1 VCNIEPYPITKAYG
15 LAGAVSAIVD
25 DKLHVCGGGPREGVD
40 SCHALHGSAWHGTPN
55 LATPRHNAGSSAW
68 QGGWLVTGGAD
79 MNTRHPTSELY
90 TGGAWTTGPAM
101 EEKTFFSREPLM
113 GVEGHCQVTAGGR
126 VIVAGGRTL
135 PNAVSTGATFSWDGS
150 TWSQL
155 ASMKTIRAHHA
166 CVEKDG
172 LLYAMGGENRF
183 DRKLKSVEMLNL
195 ATEVWSDGPD
205 LPYDVD
211 YVQAVN
217 IHGDIYVVGGEGSGG
232 KIVKLVDNN
241 WEPVSDYGFDGQGLF
256 SNPPI
261 VSSEQVMCF

>member
-1 VCNIEPYPITKAYG
+1 MCNIEPYPITKSYG

-90 TGGAWTTGPAM
+90 TGGAWTTGPAL

-126 VIVAGGRTL
+126 VIVAGN
-135 PNAVSTGATFSWDGS
+135 PN
-150 TWSQL
+150 
-155 ASMKTIRAHHA
+155 HHIPS
-166 CVEKDG
+166 
-172 LLYAMGGENRF
+172 LFYAMQGGEPY
-183 DRKLKSVEMLNL
+183 LMLC
-195 ATEVWSDGPD
+195 
-205 LPYDVD
+205 
-211 YVQAVN
+211 QQ
-217 IHGDIYVVGGEGSGG
+217 
-232 KIVKLVDNN
+232 
-241 WEPVSDYGFDGQGLF
+241 GQHSPGMVAPGH
-256 SNPPI
+256 SWPA
-261 VSSEQVMCF
+261 